1 MKRLLTL
8 VAVAAVFAVAV
19 AGGACGADAADQ
31 RSTVRVVD
39 RQSRS
44 GSSHYLVATDT
55 GFDLLE
61 FAVED
66 VLVDFVISDGSRV
79 DTFWLP
85 VRAGETMPN
94 IQQIAVS
101 VYQKRQIFEPSTGLH
116 KPRNGVDGVP

>member
-19 AGGACGADAADQ
+19 GACGCDAADQ

-39 RQSRS
+39 RLSRS
-44 GSSHYLVATDT
+44 SSSHYLVATDT

-66 VLVDFVISDGSRV
+66 VLVDFVISDGWRV
-79 DTFWLP
+79 DPFWLP

-116 KPRNGVDGVP
+116 KPKKGNDGVP